1 MSYLVK
7 WDLFTIIQQLLIL
20 LTIAGQVWVSFKVIL
35 SALGNERYVRLMSF
49 CTGLLMFLL
58 CRPLHITFADLMLK
72 MHTHSG
78 RFEMILLG
86 GVMPILVGIL
96 VSEGTVL
103 ALKTRHPIPIR
114 FMLIVAAFT
123 LSQAAYTNFVVL
135 TTQVTTLDR
144 AFIPNIC
151 YAIAVGMWL
160 TWRYREDDGP
170 LTQHGRA

>member
-1 MSYLVK
+1 MK

-20 LTIAGQVWVSFKVIL
+20 LTIAGQIWVSLKVIF
-35 SALGNERYVRLMSF
+35 SAIGNERYVRLMSF
-49 CTGLLMFLL
+49 CTGLLVFLL
-58 CRPLHITFADLMLK
+58 CRPLRITFADLMVQMQGQASTLQ
-72 MHTHSG
+72 
-78 RFEMILLG
+78 MIMLG

-96 VSEGTVL
+96 VSEGTVI

-123 LSQAAYTNFVVL
+123 LSQAAYTNFIVL
-135 TTQVTTLDR
+135 TTRITTLDR

-160 TWRYREDDGP
+160 TWRYREEDG
-170 LTQHGRA
+170 LVRRGQGHL

>member
-1 MSYLVK
+1 
-7 WDLFTIIQQLLIL
+7 
-20 LTIAGQVWVSFKVIL
+20 
-35 SALGNERYVRLMSF
+35 
-49 CTGLLMFLL
+49 
-58 CRPLHITFADLMLK
+58 
-72 MHTHSG
+72 
-78 RFEMILLG
+78 MILLG

>member
-1 MSYLVK
+1 MK

-20 LTIAGQVWVSFKVIL
+20 LTIAGQIWVSFKVIFFA
-35 SALGNERYVRLMSF
+35 SGNERYVRLMSF
-49 CTGLLMFLL
+49 CTGLLVFLL
-58 CRPLHITFADLMLK
+58 CRPLHITFADLMIR
-72 MHTHSG
+72 MDEHHNS
-78 RFEMILLG
+78 FEMIMMG
-86 GVMPILVGIL
+86 GVMPALVGIL

-123 LSQAAYTNFVVL
+123 LSQAAYTNFMVL

-160 TWRYREDDGP
+160 TWRYRDEDG
-170 LTQHGRA
+170 LTKRASSR